1 MQPNVNRFIIAILAI
16 FVIVSSFSVG
26 VFAGRASVPFAG
38 AEASSGSV
46 LDFFLNEPNAKAPE
60 DVDLTLF
67 WKVWNL
73 IDEKY
78 VTSEMPTSDEKLY
91 GAIEGLV
98 YSLGDPYSTFMPPIE
113 AKMFED
119 DVSGSFEGVGMEV
132 GIRDGIL
139 SVISPLKDTPA
150 DKAGLMPG
158 DKIIQ
163 INDLPTYD
171 LTLNEAVDNIR
182 GPGGTTVTLT
192 IVREGEDESLEVPII
207 RAKIDIPVI
216 DSYLRDD
223 GVFVIELYS
232 FYETAPSLFTQAI
245 KQFTLSGSDKLI
257 LDLRNNPGG
266 YLEASVDI
274 AGNFLPSGKIIVK
287 ENFGENVNE
296 IEHRTRGNYLLKDYT
311 YDMVVL
317 INGGSAS
324 ASEILAGALSEHG
337 VATLV
342 GERSFGKGSVQELIK
357 LDNGTSL
364 KLTIARW
371 LTPNGISI
379 SEEGL
384 TPDIEAE
391 LTMDDIYEDRD
402 PQMDAAIEVL
412 GVK

>member
-1 MQPNVNRFIIAILAI
+1 MQRNTHQVIIALVAI
-16 FVIVSSFSVG
+16 FVIVTSFSVG
-26 VFAGRASVPFAG
+26 VFAGRASVPLAG
-38 AEASSGSV
+38 AEASTGSV
-46 LDFFLNEPNAKAPE
+46 LDYFLYDHNAQAPE
-60 DVDLTLF
+60 DIDLTLF

-78 VTSEMPTSDEKLY
+78 VTSEMPNSDEKLY

-98 YSLGDPYSTFMPPIE
+98 SSLGDPYSTFMPPIE

-139 SVISPLKDTPA
+139 SVISPLKGTPA

-163 INDLPTYD
+163 IDELPTYD

-192 IVREGEDESLEVPII
+192 IVREGEDESLEVPIV
-207 RAKIDIPVI
+207 RTKIDIPVI

-245 KQFTLSGSDKLI
+245 KQFTLSGSHNLV

-274 AGNFLPSGKIIVK
+274 AGNFLPSGKLVVK
-287 ENFGENVNE
+287 EDFGDSAPE
-296 IEHRTRGNYLLKDYT
+296 IEHRTRGNYLLKDYDF
-311 YDMVVL
+311 DMVVL
-317 INGGSAS
+317 MNGGSAS

-342 GERSFGKGSVQELIK
+342 GEQSFGKGSVQELIK
-357 LDNGTSL
+357 LDDGTSL

-371 LTPNGISI
+371 LTPNGVSI
-379 SEEGL
+379 SEQGL
-384 TPDIEAE
+384 KPDVEAE
-391 LTMDDIYEDRD
+391 LTIDDIYAEID
-402 PQMDAAIEVL
+402 PQMDTALEVL